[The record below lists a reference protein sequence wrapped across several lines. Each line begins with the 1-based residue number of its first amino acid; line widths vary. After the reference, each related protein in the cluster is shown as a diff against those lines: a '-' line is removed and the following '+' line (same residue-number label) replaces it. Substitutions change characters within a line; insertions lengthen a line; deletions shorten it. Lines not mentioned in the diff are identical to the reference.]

1 MDGTRS
7 LAILHRRPDVGAEAF
22 ERYWLETHSGF
33 VVRVPGL
40 ARFAANRV
48 LASSARGLRP
58 DAIGELWWDRPE
70 AAGTGFDSPE
80 GRAALRSGAR
90 IIDQPRNASMVLDR
104 LGAILPDG
112 AEPPA
117 PAVRS
122 LAILHRRPD
131 VGAEA
136 FERYWRDEHA
146 ARVLAVPGVLAFA
159 TNRVRACAAADLD
172 PDYVGEVWW
181 RCAEARAAR
190 VSAPEYEALL
200 ASGAAIID
208 QPRNA
213 SIVLRELGTFAPQD
227 AEGAAR

>member
-1 MDGTRS
+1 MDGARS
-7 LAILHRRPDVGAEAF
+7 LAILHRRPDVDMEAF

-40 ARFAANRV
+40 VRFAANRV
-48 LASSARGLRP
+48 LASSAPGLRP
-58 DAIGELWWDRPE
+58 DAIGELWWERPGDAG
-70 AAGTGFDSPE
+70 AAFASPE
-80 GRAALRSGAR
+80 GEAALRSGAR

-104 LGAILPDG
+104 LDAFLPEGGDG
-112 AEPPA
+112 PA
-117 PAVRS
+117 PAIRS

-131 VGAEA
+131 VDAEA

-146 ARVLAVPGVLAFA
+146 ARALAVPGVLAFA
-159 TNRVRACAAADLD
+159 TNRVRACAAAGLD

-181 RCAEARAAR
+181 RDEEARAAR
-190 VSAPEYEALL
+190 AAAPEYGALL

-208 QPRNA
+208 QRRNA
-213 SIVLRELGTFAPQD
+213 SITLRELGTFTPPD